1 MIQRNLIVVLLVML
15 VAGLCVPPVFAQATG
30 TVKGV
35 CKDVNG
41 QPITD
46 GVVTYTSTETG
57 RKYQLKT
64 NKKGEF
70 FSLGI
75 APGKYNVTLT
85 RNNQEVFHF
94 NNVPVTLDEENNVLN
109 FDLQKEQANAA
120 KGAGLSQEQLK
131 QQQEQKAKAEKE
143 NLNIKALNEKLAA
156 SRTAMQAGNYDQAI
170 QQMTEATQVDPN
182 RDLIWYTLGEAYA
195 GQAKTTAKTDR
206 AAAKDQ
212 YQKAIDAYQK
222 AITIKPVADYYNNL
236 AQAQAAV
243 GQPDDAIKSY
253 QQASTLDPTR
263 AGMFLYNIGAVQTNA
278 GKVDDA
284 IETFKKVIAADP
296 NRADAYYQLGVNM
309 LGKATLKGDKMVAPE
324 GTEQAFQKY
333 LELQPNGPYAQSAKD
348 LLASIGASIETTY
361 GKKKSSKSK

>member
-1 MIQRNLIVVLLVML
+1 MIKRNLVVVLLAML
-15 VAGLCVPPVFAQATG
+15 VAALCVPPVFAQATG

-46 GVVTYTSTETG
+46 GVVTYQSLDTG

-75 APGKYNVTLT
+75 APGKYNVILS
-85 RNNQEVFHF
+85 RNGQELFHF
-94 NNVPVTLDEENNVLN
+94 NGVPVTLDEQQNVLN
-109 FDLQKEQANAA
+109 FDLQKEQAAAA
-120 KGAGLSQEQLK
+120 KGQGLSAEQLK
-131 QQQEQKAKAEKE
+131 KQQEEKAKVEKE
-143 NLNIKALNEKLAA
+143 NLNIKALNDKLAA
-156 SRTAMQAGNYDQAI
+156 ARAAMQAGQWDQAV
-170 QQMTEATQVDPN
+170 QQMVEATQVDPN
-182 RDLIWYTLGEAYA
+182 RDLIWYTLGEAYS
-195 GQAKTTAKTDR
+195 GQAKQTAKTDR
-206 AAAKDQ
+206 AAAKEI

-222 AITIKPVADYYNNL
+222 AIAIKPVADYYNNL

-243 GQPDDAIKSY
+243 GQTDEAVKSY
-253 QQASTLDPTR
+253 QQASQLDPTR

-324 GTEQAFQKY
+324 GTAEAFQKY

-348 LLASIGASIETTY
+348 LLASIGASVETTY
-361 GKKKSSKSK
+361 GKKKTKSK

>member
-1 MIQRNLIVVLLVML
+1 MIKRNLVVVLLAML
-15 VAGLCVPPVFAQATG
+15 VAALCIPPAFAQATG

-46 GVVTYTSTETG
+46 GVVTYQSLDTG

-75 APGKYNVTLT
+75 APGKYNVILS
-85 RNNQEVFHF
+85 RNGQEVFHF
-94 NNVPVTLDEENNVLN
+94 NGVPVTLDEQQNVLN

-120 KGAGLSQEQLK
+120 KGQGISAEQLK
-131 QQQEQKAKAEKE
+131 KQQEEKAKVEKE
-143 NLNIKALNEKLAA
+143 NLNIKALNDKLAA
-156 SRTAMQAGNYDQAI
+156 SRAAMQAGQWDQAV
-170 QQMTEATQVDPN
+170 QQMVEATQVDPN
-182 RDLIWYTLGEAYA
+182 RDLIWYTLGEAYS
-195 GQAKTTAKTDR
+195 GQAKQAAKTDR
-206 AAAKDQ
+206 AAAKDI

-222 AITIKPVADYYNNL
+222 AIAIKPVADYYNNL

-243 GQPDDAIKSY
+243 GQTDEAVKSY
-253 QQASTLDPTR
+253 QQASQLDPTR

-284 IETFKKVIAADP
+284 IETFKKVIAAEP

-324 GTEQAFQKY
+324 GTAEAFQKY

-348 LLASIGASIETTY
+348 LLASIGSSVETTY
-361 GKKKSSKSK
+361 GKKKTKSK